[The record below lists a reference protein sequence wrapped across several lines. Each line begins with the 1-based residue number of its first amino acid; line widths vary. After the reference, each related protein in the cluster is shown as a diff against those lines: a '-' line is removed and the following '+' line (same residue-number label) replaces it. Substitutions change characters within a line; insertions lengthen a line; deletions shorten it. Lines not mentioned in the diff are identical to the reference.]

1 MKKNLART
9 YCEDVLFADANV
21 GPSEADS
28 VLFGVRYGGTVSFR
42 KGTENGPCAIREES
56 WNFETFH
63 WEHGTDLETSR
74 LFDAGDIGPFK
85 TPEEMASSV
94 GARAKELAHGNF
106 LIMLG
111 GEHSVTSPVVK
122 ATGAKAVVVVDAHLD
137 FRDSYHDSKYNHAC
151 ATRRISE
158 IVGVEGVFPIGV
170 RSICAE
176 EHEDAKRLGL
186 RWATSNDVRTKGID
200 RVIDD
205 VLAQLKGRPLYLS
218 IDIDG
223 IDPMYAPGTGT
234 PEPWGIASLD
244 AKRIVE
250 RLAPELVG
258 MDVVEVC
265 PACDNGNTASLA
277 ARLVREALAVRMKSP
292 AKK

>member
-21 GPSEADS
+21 GPAEADS

-42 KGTENGPCAIREES
+42 KGAENGPCAIREES
-56 WNFETFH
+56 WNFETYH
-63 WEHGTDLETSR
+63 WEHGTDLERSK

-94 GARAKELAHGNF
+94 ATRAKELAGNHF
-106 LIMLG
+106 LAMLG
-111 GEHSVTSPVVK
+111 GEHSVSPPVVASTK
-122 ATGAKAVVVVDAHLD
+122 AKGVVVVDAHLD
-137 FRDSYHDSKYNHAC
+137 FRDSYHDSKNNHAC
-151 ATRRISE
+151 ATRRFAE
-158 IVGVEGVFPIGV
+158 LVGVENVYPIGI

-176 EHEDAKRLGL
+176 EFEDARRLGL
-186 RWATSNDVRTKGID
+186 RYATSADVRAKGID
-200 RVIDD
+200 AVIGEA
-205 VLAQLKGRPLYLS
+205 LACVKARPLYLS

-223 IDPMYAPGTGT
+223 IDPAYAPGTGT
-234 PEPWGIASLD
+234 PEPFGITSWD

-277 ARLVREALAVRMKSP
+277 ARLVREAMAVRMKG
-292 AKK
+292 K